1 MFETRVADLLQH
13 AAGEYIHVR
22 SSFPFFLDVLL
33 LSLSRIF
40 LSLSLSLSLSSS
52 IRVIYI
58 YIYILLFSTIERV
71 MEHRAPRCSFFR
83 NAVLFPLRS
92 FSFIHI
98 VFILLFAV
106 MKLLGD

>member
-22 SSFPFFLDVLL
+22 SSFPFFLGAFA
-33 LSLSRIF
+33 LSF
-40 LSLSLSLSLSSS
+40 AHFSLSLSLSSS
-52 IRVIYI
+52 VRVL

-71 MEHRAPRCSFFR
+71 VEHRAPRCSFFR
-83 NAVLFPLRS
+83 NAALFPLRS

>member
-40 LSLSLSLSLSSS
+40 LSLSLSPPAYAFF
-52 IRVIYI
+52 IYI
-58 YIYILLFSTIERV
+58 FFSSQQTSAWWSIARRDVHSFV
-71 MEHRAPRCSFFR
+71 MP
-83 NAVLFPLRS
+83 
-92 FSFIHI
+92 FSFLCVLSHL
-98 VFILLFAV
+98 FILCLFFF
-106 MKLLGD
+106 LR

>member
-40 LSLSLSLSLSSS
+40 LSLSLSPPAYAFF
-52 IRVIYI
+52 IYI
-58 YIYILLFSTIERV
+58 FFSSQQTSAWWSIARRDVHSFV
-71 MEHRAPRCSFFR
+71 MPLSFLC
-83 NAVLFPLRS
+83 VLSHL
-92 FSFIHI
+92 
-98 VFILLFAV
+98 FILCYSSFCGV
-106 MKLLGD
+106 EKLLGD

>member
-22 SSFPFFLDVLL
+22 SSFPFLLDVLL

-40 LSLSLSLSLSSS
+40 LSLSLSLSSSV
-52 IRVIYI
+52 RVF

-71 MEHRAPRCSFFR
+71 VEHRAPRCSFFR
-83 NAVLFPLRS
+83 NAVLFPLHS

>member
-40 LSLSLSLSLSSS
+40 LSLSLSLSLSPPAYALY
-52 IRVIYI
+52 IYI
-58 YIYILLFSTIERV
+58 YIYSSLLNN
-71 MEHRAPRCSFFR
+71 RARDGASR
-83 NAVLFPLRS
+83 AAM
-92 FSFIHI
+92 
-98 VFILLFAV
+98 FILS
-106 MKLLGD
+106 

>member
-40 LSLSLSLSLSSS
+40 LSLSLSLSLLQ
-52 IRVIYI
+52 RTRFLYI
-58 YIYILLFSTIERV
+58 YSSLLNN
-71 MEHRAPRCSFFR
+71 RARDGASR
-83 NAVLFPLRS
+83 AAM
-92 FSFIHI
+92 
-98 VFILLFAV
+98 FILS
-106 MKLLGD
+106 

>member
-22 SSFPFFLDVLL
+22 SSFPFLLDVLL

-40 LSLSLSLSLSSS
+40 LSLSLSLLQ
-52 IRVIYI
+52 RTRYIYI